1 MYKLCFLFDS
11 ITIGGKLAAMPV
23 IPKPK
28 LHPDVQMGLF
38 DSAATGSNL
47 YLLSNPH
54 GQYWTV
60 PESYCKFFKLFDG
73 TRTME
78 ALQDELD
85 SENYGP
91 LTGCN
96 AVEIVDQ
103 FLRPNG
109 LMDEEAPSLLSAS
122 GPALRATF
130 IFPLFRSEILAPL
143 TRLTQHA
150 FRTSVALLVLL
161 PGALLFLNTYY
172 DLTAYSFDYG
182 MPQILTWRVV
192 LLVLL
197 SFPLH
202 ELGHISACR
211 RYGVS
216 AGKIGAGLYL
226 FLPVMYADLSSI
238 WALSRRQR
246 LVVNL
251 GGIYFDFIFACI
263 LALIATATKDVQY
276 AFAAFAVLASCLV
289 NLNPFIKF
297 DGYWCVSD
305 LLGIPNLI
313 QNSFRAGR
321 DLFFGKKLL
330 LWNKSHQAMLLFY
343 LAACLVIWPFG
354 AWAAWKLIV
363 SAYQSLQLLLTIGI
377 CPRRLWWQLS
387 PGDLQN
393 ILLIGFVAVFLVSF
407 FINLTS
413 FLLGYRVALAGRMRE
428 KRLFLEQSRSN

>member
-1 MYKLCFLFDS
+1 
-11 ITIGGKLAAMPV
+11 
-23 IPKPK
+23 
-28 LHPDVQMGLF
+28 MGLF
-38 DSAATGSNL
+38 DSSAAGSNL
-47 YLLSNPH
+47 YFISNPH
-54 GQYWTV
+54 VQYWTV
-60 PESYCKFFKLFDG
+60 PEPYCKFFKLFDG

-78 ALQDELD
+78 VLQGELD
-85 SENYGP
+85 SGNYGP
-91 LTGCN
+91 LTGCS
-96 AVEIVDQ
+96 AAEIVDQ

-109 LMDEEAPSLLSAS
+109 LMDEEAASPLPPS

-130 IFPLFRSEILAPL
+130 VFPLFRSEILAPL

-161 PGALLFLNTYY
+161 PGVLLVLNTYY
-172 DLTAYSFDYG
+172 NLTAYSLDYG

-238 WALSRRQR
+238 WALPRRQR

-263 LALIATATKDVQY
+263 LALIATATGDVQY
-276 AFAAFAVLASCLV
+276 AIAAVAILASCLV

-313 QNSFRAGR
+313 QNSFRTGR
-321 DLFFGKKLL
+321 DFLFGKKQL
-330 LWNKSHQAMLLFY
+330 LWSKSHQAMLLFY
-343 LAACLVIWPFG
+343 LATCLVIWPFG
-354 AWAAWKLIV
+354 SWAGWKLIV

-377 CPRRLWWQLS
+377 CPRRLWWQFS

-393 ILLIGFVAVFLVSF
+393 ILLIGFVAAFTVAF
-407 FINLTS
+407 FINLAS
-413 FLLGYRVALAGRMRE
+413 FLLRYRVALASRLQE
-428 KRLFLEQSRSN
+428 KRLFLEDKVGQIN